1 MKHLFTLKSLLLT
14 LVMLC
19 GLNAWGETYQH
30 VFTSKPST
38 GNNVTLSG
46 MSWNIAAKSL
56 NGYQKDYAGV
66 QIGAKTT
73 AGSITLTSSSDWDFN
88 GLTEI
93 TEVRLWLNTGGT
105 NNVTPSVKIGG
116 VVVASDGTVV
126 AKNSSASTWA
136 DATKVTFKPLEAL
149 SGVIEIK
156 VATNGN
162 KAGYICAVEIDCQAG
177 AAAAVEKPVIS
188 ASPAD
193 YVTAYLTTTTAT
205 ATITAADAIKYA
217 ITDGAEPAE
226 WTEYRAV
233 VSIKSDVPATK
244 TLWAKAVKG
253 DKESAVVKQ
262 EFKFEASIA
271 NKQENAYTTEQAR
284 ALIDATSSEQL
295 AAVQVYV
302 KGVISKIDSY
312 NSKYKSITYWLDNN
326 TFEVYSGKGLDNA
339 DFAAETDIEPFASVI
354 VFGNIKKYKST
365 YEFDKNNYLVKYTA
379 PGVTLESL
387 AISGTPSK
395 TSYAEGETFN
405 PAGLT
410 VTGTYSDG
418 STADVTSSVVW
429 TFEPETL
436 ALGTTQVVATATYDG
451 QTASTTVDVTV
462 HETIEYE
469 LVVDESQIV
478 PGRKYVI
485 ACTGATKKAVMSA
498 ISDDYFA
505 SINTN
510 VSYAD
515 NNNKLTFIE
524 GDAVY
529 VTFEKAADSFAN
541 GHAKDKATTI
551 WNVKI
556 GDKYITSTS
565 KTTMAM
571 SATAP
576 NNITM
581 SIDKGNF
588 VLKFGVNFFS
598 YNPSATRFT
607 TYDSQGTATSMAIQ
621 LFREPEAMASVMDAT
636 AETAVKLPVS
646 VVGRKVFGN
655 YLLASTVNNGGA
667 QLESPSLEE
676 AKHFWSNDP
685 EKFNQESWIAIEGL
699 DDSYVGKEFEVGQTL
714 TAAGAAATY
723 GFPTYTVAALS
734 ELDYYAGELAINN
747 YSASNFN
754 ISGKDEAVTNVW
766 LVAPQLGEYC
776 QIHGYVGLADG
787 TVAFVQANEESNNLY
802 ATVYLNGLSEFTTPG
817 WYNIEGVVAKDG
829 EGLAIY
835 ATAVDTA
842 TGVEGVETSSVKVYG
857 AEGVINVE
865 SEEVAPIAVYSANGA
880 IVSSVEASSAS
891 IAVAPGFYIVKA
903 GNSVSKVTVK

>member
-136 DATKVTFKPLEAL
+136 DATKVTFKPSEAL

-177 AAAAVEKPVIS
+177 AAAAVEKPVITETS
-188 ASPAD
+188 IAD
-193 YVTAYLTTTTAT
+193 LNGNYFTTSTAT
-205 ATITAADAIKYA
+205 ATIAAADAIKYA
-217 ITDGAEPAE
+217 ITDGAEPADWSDYSAE
-226 WTEYRAV
+226 
-233 VSIKSDVPATK
+233 VSITSKVAGTK

-253 DKESAVVKQ
+253 ADESAVVSK
-262 EFKFEASIA
+262 EFTFIEKPE
-271 NKQENAYTTEQAR
+271 
-284 ALIDATSSEQL
+284 L
-295 AAVQVYV
+295 
-302 KGVISKIDSY
+302 
-312 NSKYKSITYWLDNN
+312 ITY
-326 TFEVYSGKGLDNA
+326 EQ
-339 DFAAETDIEPFASVI
+339 
-354 VFGNIKKYKST
+354 
-365 YEFDKNNYLVKYTA
+365 
-379 PGVTLESL
+379 
-387 AISGTPSK
+387 
-395 TSYAEGETFN
+395 
-405 PAGLT
+405 
-410 VTGTYSDG
+410 
-418 STADVTSSVVW
+418 VTS
-429 TFEPETL
+429 
-436 ALGTTQVVATATYDG
+436 
-451 QTASTTVDVTV
+451 
-462 HETIEYE
+462 
-469 LVVDESQIV
+469 ESQIV

-485 ACTGATKKAVMSA
+485 ACTGASKMAVMNLIESGKEFFSA
-498 ISDDYFA
+498 K
-505 SINTN
+505 NTDATTIT
-510 VSYAD
+510 YAD
-515 NNNKLTFIE
+515 NKLSFVNS
-524 GDAVY
+524 DAVY
-529 VTFEKAADSFAN
+529 VTFEKAATSFAN
-541 GHAKDKATTI
+541 GHANDKATTI

-556 GDKYITSTS
+556 GDEYITSTAE
-565 KTTMAM
+565 KKMAM
-571 SATAP
+571 SADAP
-576 NNITM
+576 TNITM
-581 SIDKGNF
+581 SIDSKGNF
-588 VLKFGVNFFS
+588 VLNFGANYFC
-598 YNPSATRFT
+598 YNSGSPRFT
-607 TYDSQGTATSMAIQ
+607 TYDSQGTTNSDVEIQ
-621 LFREPEAMASVMDAT
+621 LFREPEAMASVMSA
-636 AETAVKLPVS
+636 APETAVELPVT

-676 AKHFWSNDP
+676 AKHSWSNDP

-699 DDSYVGKEFEVGQTL
+699 DENYVGREFEVGQTL
-714 TAAGAAATY
+714 TAAGADATY
-723 GFPTYTVAALS
+723 GFPTYTVATPTTF
-734 ELDYYAGELAINN
+734 EYTVDLAINN

-754 ISGKDEAVTNVW
+754 IGGEDESVAKVW

-776 QIHGYVGLADG
+776 QIHGYVDAEKADA
-787 TVAFVQANEESNNLY
+787 TKASVQANETSNVK
-802 ATVYLNGLSEFTTPG
+802 ATVYLNGLSKFTTSG
-817 WYNIEGVVAKDG
+817 WYNIEGVVAKDTK
-829 EGLAIY
+829 GLAIY

-842 TGVEGVETSSVKVYG
+842 TGVEGVEASSVKVYG